1 MEAVMKR
8 KRSIKLPNAFV
19 AYKGDEIP
27 NKITL
32 SAIDAAEHDED
43 MTGPFDS
50 VEDMFAE
57 LNHALA

>member
-1 MEAVMKR
+1 MEAVMER
-8 KRSIKLPNAFV
+8 RRNTKLPNTFT
-19 AYKGDEIP
+19 AYNCDEMP

-57 LNHALA
+57 LDHALA